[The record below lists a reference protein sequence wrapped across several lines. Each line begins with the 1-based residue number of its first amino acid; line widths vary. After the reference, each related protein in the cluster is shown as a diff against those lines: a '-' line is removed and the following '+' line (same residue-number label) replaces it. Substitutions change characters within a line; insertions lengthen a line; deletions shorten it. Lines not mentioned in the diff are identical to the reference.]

1 MTQTGF
7 KTTIYIA
14 DDLPASVISAWAE
27 LRGSNPRLYSPY
39 FHPDY
44 TKTIATLV
52 DNVRIAV
59 AEDEKEI
66 VAILPFQGERFARP
80 IGAPMTDYH
89 GLICRPDC
97 GLTLGDILKNSSVG
111 AFHYSALVENG
122 MHEPEKTSK
131 GAMIYFPDGAEAWKK
146 AQSSSYTRHMKDL
159 RRRTRKSDEQIGLSR
174 FDFRSRNS
182 KLFETLLKWKIAQY
196 ERSGFYN
203 IFESDW
209 TSKLLNTLWS
219 RPVSAELRVDMHA
232 LYIGD
237 RLAAIDTGLTDGT
250 TYHSWIVAYD
260 PTLGIYSPGARLLN
274 GILNESDHLG
284 YERLDLGVGIDAF
297 KRHYATEDVTTSSGF
312 VPVSGPAAALAQ
324 VYDAAEKL
332 GKKKLGDAPG
342 RLRRRYAQIAACE
355 NTVTGRAK
363 AMVRSVANCRL

>member
-1 MTQTGF
+1 MTKTGF
-7 KTTIYIA
+7 KTAIYKA
-14 DDLPASVISAWAE
+14 DVLPASVTSAWPK
-27 LRGSNPRLYSPY
+27 LRSSNPRLYSPY

-44 TKTIATLV
+44 TKTIASLV

-66 VAILPFQGERFARP
+66 LAILPFQGERFARP

-97 GLTLGDILKNSSVG
+97 GLTIGDILKDSSVG

-122 MHEPEKTSK
+122 MHNSENTSR

-159 RRRTRKSDEQIGLSR
+159 RRRTRKSDEQIGSSR
-174 FDFRSRNS
+174 FEFRSQNPDLL
-182 KLFETLLKWKIAQY
+182 KTLFKWKIAQY

-203 IFESDW
+203 IFGVEW
-209 TSKLLNTLWS
+209 TSQLLRDLWE
-219 RPVSAELRVDMHA
+219 RPICAPLRVDMHA

-274 GILNESDHLG
+274 AILDKSDDLG

-312 VPVSGPAAALAQ
+312 TPISGPAAALAQ

-332 GKKKLGDAPG
+332 GQKKLGDAPG
-342 RLRRRYAQIAACE
+342 RLRRRYSQIAACE

>member
-1 MTQTGF
+1 VTQTGF
-7 KTTIYIA
+7 KTTIYKA
-14 DDLPASVISAWAE
+14 ADLPASVVSAWSK

-59 AEDEKEI
+59 AEDENEI

-97 GLTLGDILKNSSVG
+97 SLTLGDILKDSSVG
-111 AFHYSALVENG
+111 AFHYSALIENG
-122 MHEPEKTSK
+122 MHNSEKTSK
-131 GAMIYFPDGAEAWKK
+131 GAMIYFPDGAEVWKK
-146 AQSSSYTRHMKDL
+146 KQSSSYTRHLKEI
-159 RRRTRKSDEQIGLSR
+159 RRRTRKSDEQIGPSR
-174 FDFRSRNS
+174 FDFRSQNQD
-182 KLFETLLKWKIAQY
+182 LFETLFKWKIAQY

-203 IFESDW
+203 IFEADW
-209 TSKLLNTLWS
+209 TSKLLNNLWN
-219 RPVSAELRVDMHA
+219 RPISADLRLDMHA
-232 LYIGD
+232 LYIGE

>member
-1 MTQTGF
+1 
-7 KTTIYIA
+7 
-14 DDLPASVISAWAE
+14 
-27 LRGSNPRLYSPY
+27 
-39 FHPDY
+39 
-44 TKTIATLV
+44 
-52 DNVRIAV
+52 
-59 AEDEKEI
+59 
-66 VAILPFQGERFARP
+66 
-80 IGAPMTDYH
+80 
-89 GLICRPDC
+89 
-97 GLTLGDILKNSSVG
+97 
-111 AFHYSALVENG
+111 
-122 MHEPEKTSK
+122 
-131 GAMIYFPDGAEAWKK
+131 
-146 AQSSSYTRHMKDL
+146 
-159 RRRTRKSDEQIGLSR
+159 
-174 FDFRSRNS
+174 
-182 KLFETLLKWKIAQY
+182 
-196 ERSGFYN
+196 
-203 IFESDW
+203 
-209 TSKLLNTLWS
+209 
-219 RPVSAELRVDMHA
+219 MHA